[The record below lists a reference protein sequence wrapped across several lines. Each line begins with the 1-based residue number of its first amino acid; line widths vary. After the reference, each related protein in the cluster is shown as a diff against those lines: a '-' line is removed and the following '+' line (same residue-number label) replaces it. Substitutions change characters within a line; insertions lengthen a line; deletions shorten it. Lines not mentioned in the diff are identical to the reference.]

1 MMRSRVETVPREAE
15 VKPEEYRDESE
26 CRHYWLI
33 DSANGPTSR
42 GICKFCGEEKDF
54 YNSVPEFTLYKR
66 AEKKTGQSDPSDQPR
81 NNGRGGE

>member
-1 MMRSRVETVPREAE
+1 MMRNRVETVPREAGAR
-15 VKPEEYRDESE
+15 PEEHQDENE

-33 DSANGPTSR
+33 DSPNGATSQ

-66 AEKKTGQSDPSDQPR
+66 EQKGTKPPVSSD
-81 NNGRGGE
+81 